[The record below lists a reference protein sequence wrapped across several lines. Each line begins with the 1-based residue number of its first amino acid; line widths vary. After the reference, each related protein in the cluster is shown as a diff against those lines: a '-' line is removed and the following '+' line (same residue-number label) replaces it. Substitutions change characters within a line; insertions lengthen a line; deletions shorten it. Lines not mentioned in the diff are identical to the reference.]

1 MDLKNIPSSYHPAYA
16 WLWNSTITKEGI
28 RAQIEEMYEAG
39 IRAFYI
45 IGEPKEF
52 RPDRRRTYL
61 SPDYLSEA
69 YVELVYY
76 AFQVAEE
83 QGMYTWLYNEGG
95 FPSGMACGQIRKAH
109 PELAQKTIVSEKVLV
124 LADTVYAEPEG
135 CLATFAVE
143 A

>member
-95 FPSGMACGQIRKAH
+95 FPSGMVTNYYQLNDEGRNEVDQFIKAQLMLKKD
-109 PELAQKTIVSEKVLV
+109 PAR
-124 LADTVYAEPEG
+124 AED
-135 CLATFAVE
+135 VKKIKKW
-143 A
+143 